1 MSVGILKA
9 AKGKQQLEYQI
20 SINHHKQYT
29 IYFTCF
35 HSSNFP
41 LIAHHR
47 AATLTRLVL
56 YIVSYIDAMP
66 PKAAAN
72 TCTVRW
78 TTIASA
84 ATDKTNVRGDRTT
97 RWRCGDVA
105 LYHVACIQRLA
116 ECEGAL
122 CYHTHHLWFC
132 CRQRSHHHH
141 PQPYYVHFPHP

>member
-56 YIVSYIDAMP
+56 YSFVYRCN
-66 PKAAAN
+66 AAKGSREHIHSALDDN
-72 TCTVRW
+72 RVR
-78 TTIASA
+78 
-84 ATDKTNVRGDRTT
+84 R
-97 RWRCGDVA
+97 
-105 LYHVACIQRLA
+105 H
-116 ECEGAL
+116 
-122 CYHTHHLWFC
+122 
-132 CRQRSHHHH
+132 
-141 PQPYYVHFPHP
+141 